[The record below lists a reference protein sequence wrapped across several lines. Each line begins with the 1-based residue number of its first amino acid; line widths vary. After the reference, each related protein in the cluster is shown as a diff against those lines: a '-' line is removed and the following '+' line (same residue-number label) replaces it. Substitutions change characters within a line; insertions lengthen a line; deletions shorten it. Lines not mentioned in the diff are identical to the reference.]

1 MEVVNMKQRK
11 FMVAVMTGLVLSWMP
26 VTIAQT
32 EEIPRMTKEEL
43 KGMLGKPEVIVID
56 VRSKADWA
64 GSKLEIKGAVREDPK
79 KAASW
84 MDKYSKD
91 KVIVFYCA

>member
-1 MEVVNMKQRK
+1 MKQRRLL
-11 FMVAVMTGLVLSWMP
+11 VAVMTGIVLSWML

-43 KGMLGKPEVIVID
+43 KGVLGKPEVIIID

-64 GSKLEIKGAVREDPK
+64 GSKLKIKGAVREDPK
-79 KAASW
+79 KVASW

-91 KVIVFYCA
+91 KIIVFYCA